1 MPRSKPQRI
10 SFKERQKLL
19 SEFWRAVFLMETV
32 EETRSFFKD
41 LLSETEEVML
51 ARRLKIA
58 RLILAG
64 KSYEA
69 IEKALHTG
77 SGTIASVHAWLDGG
91 FGGYLKA
98 IHKLEQDQN
107 KKPKSS

>member
-1 MPRSKPQRI
+1 MPRSKPQRL

-51 ARRLKIA
+51 GRRLKIA
-58 RLILAG
+58 KLIYEG
-64 KSYEA
+64 KSYDT
-69 IEKALHTG
+69 IEKIMHAG
-77 SGTIASVHAWLDGG
+77 SGTIAAVHAWLDGG
-91 FGGYLKA
+91 FGGYLRA
-98 IHKLEQDQN
+98 IRKLEQEG
-107 KKPKSS
+107 KKKHKEV